1 MALPK
6 CTGKFNSADSNP
18 IAEIGVAKMKQGN
31 TSVKAW
37 MQKESG
43 GKRKPQHMVKP
54 RLGG

>member
-54 RLGG
+54 RV